1 MIQRDSIDEFVS
13 YINQQCIPL
22 DFEIE
27 NSIYETNPFLI
38 KKGNHSLIEYAFFYG
53 SESIFI
59 FLKMSGVE
67 LTPLLWIY
75 SIHSQNASMFHV
87 LESQKVDFP
96 SKSNYY
102 LLKECIKCH
111 HNNFY
116 NYILENFQ
124 SGDDQNELKILIKSL
139 KYYNFAY
146 IEDKQIGIALYKD
159 LIRFDYFPI
168 VDILLKNEDI
178 DINQLYECQHY
189 VRVNWHGMRIDG
201 YDRETALYIAALA
214 GRIEI
219 VKLLLSYESIDINK
233 YSHIYNHDESM
244 KISATPLHCAIN
256 NDNLEIVKIL
266 LDDKRIDAHIYLT
279 NNKSWPERTPI
290 LLAVSNENL
299 AMTKL
304 LLTYDKVDPNYS
316 NHCSNPLPL
325 LLAVDSENIEMI
337 KLLLNCGKIDLFET
351 VKCNRWNL
359 FKWKIITE
367 ETALFRAI
375 LRNNLEIVN
384 LLLACKRYDVNVPV
398 RRYNEELVQ
407 ELSILDIAI
416 EKKNLGIIK
425 SLISSGRIDI
435 NLLSK
440 SFDDKGKQQNEEEY
454 EEIYS
459 SLKYN
464 LFY

>member
-1 MIQRDSIDEFVS
+1 M
-13 YINQQCIPL
+13 
-22 DFEIE
+22 
-27 NSIYETNPFLI
+27 
-38 KKGNHSLIEYAFFYG
+38 
-53 SESIFI
+53 
-59 FLKMSGVE
+59 
-67 LTPLLWIY
+67 
-75 SIHSQNASMFHV
+75 
-87 LESQKVDFP
+87 
-96 SKSNYY
+96 
-102 LLKECIKCH
+102 
-111 HNNFY
+111 
-116 NYILENFQ
+116 
-124 SGDDQNELKILIKSL
+124 
-139 KYYNFAY
+139 
-146 IEDKQIGIALYKD
+146 
-159 LIRFDYFPI
+159 
-168 VDILLKNEDI
+168 
-178 DINQLYECQHY
+178 
-189 VRVNWHGMRIDG
+189 
-201 YDRETALYIAALA
+201 
-214 GRIEI
+214 
-219 VKLLLSYESIDINK
+219 
-233 YSHIYNHDESM
+233 
-244 KISATPLHCAIN
+244 
-256 NDNLEIVKIL
+256 
-266 LDDKRIDAHIYLT
+266 
-279 NNKSWPERTPI
+279 
-290 LLAVSNENL
+290 LAVSNENL

-337 KLLLNCGKIDLFET
+337 KLLLNCGKIDLFEA

-367 ETALFRAI
+367 ETALFLAI

-464 LFY
+464 RAPLTYSIERNNLFIVKLFLESPEIDVNNVSTAIITKILEKDEYKEVNKSGKC